1 MDNHEKVAEDEASR
15 QVSNGIVHDD
25 KNGPV
30 NLAIPPRLR
39 RLHDPEVSFQ
49 EYQHYARITRAEQD
63 ALPKPTG
70 KKNLLMYLIPNLQK
84 AETGP
89 ADVAVRPDVNTSDIE
104 QRKTITD
111 EEWTNASRAL
121 RTAGTGAIFYLITTD
136 ILGPFGLP
144 YAFATTGW
152 GPGTALYTV
161 FGFMAGFS
169 GYLLW
174 DCFMGLDSFQFP
186 VKSFGDIGFRVYGTW
201 CRYLFNILQAIQL
214 ICNVGAIIISN
225 GEALSEAAKFKLC
238 YAICCLV
245 WALAGF
251 VLGQIRTLQK
261 FTWLANVAVFL
272 NLTIMFITMGAAAH
286 TDPLYSASASS
297 AGYSI
302 DPALVTPVNGTYPPV
317 QHSGGLPSSN
327 FAASLNGAMQAV
339 YSYGGSMIFPEFMAE
354 IRRPR
359 DFLKGMWSA
368 QLFIYVCYMLYG
380 LFMYGYQG
388 QYVQTPAYLGI
399 SAYGLQ
405 TAGNSLAIVSALI
418 AATLYGNIGI
428 KVLYNNVL
436 VEFFKAPPLE
446 SKRGRY
452 IWFALVPIYWSVA
465 YVIGASIPDF
475 AGFTGIVAAVCIL
488 QFTYSFPPLLHLG
501 YQIQKS
507 AMEGETGFDA
517 STGELA
523 VQDRGIKRW
532 VRGFLGKRWY
542 LNVFNLLYFLG
553 AMALCGLGI
562 YASVKNLIQ
571 IYAVP
576 QLNAFG
582 CTSPLEVS
590 A

>member
-1 MDNHEKVAEDEASR
+1 MENSEKVVEHHNSHR
-15 QVSNGIVHDD
+15 LGQDD
-25 KNGPV
+25 KADPV
-30 NLAIPPRLR
+30 SFATPPRMR
-39 RLHDPEVSFQ
+39 RLHDPDVSFQ

-63 ALPKPTG
+63 ALPRPAG
-70 KKNLLMYLIPNLQK
+70 KKSLLYYLVPNLQK
-84 AETGP
+84 VETGP
-89 ADVAVRPDVNTSDIE
+89 TDVATRSDLNTSDIE
-104 QRKTITD
+104 QRKIISD

-186 VKSFGDIGFRVYGTW
+186 IKSFGDIGFRVYGTW

-225 GEALSEAAKFKLC
+225 GEALSEAVKFKLC

-261 FTWLANVAVFL
+261 FTWLANVAVFI
-272 NLTIMFITMGAAAH
+272 NLLIMFITMGAAAH
-286 TDPLYSASASS
+286 TPPLYSASASS

-317 QHSGGLPSSN
+317 QHSAALPDSGN

-368 QLFIYVCYMLYG
+368 QLFIYICYMLYG
-380 LFMYGYQG
+380 LFMYGFQG

-428 KVLYNNVL
+428 KVLYNNIL

-446 SKRGRY
+446 SKGGRY
-452 IWFALVPIYWSVA
+452 IWFALVPIYWSIA
-465 YVIGASIPDF
+465 YVIGAAIPDF

-488 QFTYSFPPLLHLG
+488 QFTYSFPPLLHIG

-507 AMEGETGFDA
+507 AMEGEAGFDP

-523 VQDRGIKRW
+523 ARDGGIRRW
-532 VRGFLGKRWY
+532 VRGFFGARWY

-553 AMALCGLGI
+553 AMALCALGI
-562 YASVKNLIQ
+562 YASVMNLIQ

-582 CTSPLEVS
+582 CKSPLDVS

>member
-1 MDNHEKVAEDEASR
+1 MENSDKVVEPHNSHR
-15 QVSNGIVHDD
+15 LGQDD
-25 KNGPV
+25 KAEPV
-30 NLAIPPRLR
+30 SFATPPRMR
-39 RLHDPEVSFQ
+39 RLHDPDVSFQ

-63 ALPKPTG
+63 ALPRPAG
-70 KKNLLMYLIPNLQK
+70 KKSLLYYLVPNLQK
-84 AETGP
+84 VETGP
-89 ADVAVRPDVNTSDIE
+89 ADVATRSDLNTSDIE
-104 QRKTITD
+104 QRKIISD

-186 VKSFGDIGFRVYGTW
+186 IKSFGDIGFRVYGTW

-225 GEALSEAAKFKLC
+225 GEALSEAVKFKLC

-272 NLTIMFITMGAAAH
+272 NLLIMFITMGAAAH
-286 TDPLYSASASS
+286 TPPLYSASASS

-317 QHSGGLPSSN
+317 QHSAALPDSGN

-368 QLFIYVCYMLYG
+368 QLFIYICYMLYG
-380 LFMYGYQG
+380 LFMYGFQG

-428 KVLYNNVL
+428 KVLYNNIL

-446 SKRGRY
+446 SKHGRY
-452 IWFALVPIYWSVA
+452 IWFALVPIYWSIA
-465 YVIGASIPDF
+465 YVIGAAIPDF

-488 QFTYSFPPLLHLG
+488 QFTYSFPPLLHMG

-507 AMEGETGFDA
+507 AMEGEAGFDP

-523 VQDRGIKRW
+523 ARDGGIRRW
-532 VRGFLGKRWY
+532 VRGFFGARWY

-553 AMALCGLGI
+553 AMALCALGI
-562 YASVKNLIQ
+562 YASVMNLMQ

-582 CTSPLEVS
+582 CKSPLDVS

>member
-1 MDNHEKVAEDEASR
+1 MENFEKFVEHHNSHPLG
-15 QVSNGIVHDD
+15 QDD
-25 KNGPV
+25 KAEPV
-30 NLAIPPRLR
+30 SFATPPRMR
-39 RLHDPEVSFQ
+39 RLHDPDVSFQ

-63 ALPKPTG
+63 ALPRPEG
-70 KKNLLMYLIPNLQK
+70 KKSLLYYLVPNLQK
-84 AETGP
+84 VETGA
-89 ADVAVRPDVNTSDIE
+89 ADVAIRSDLNTSDIE
-104 QRKTITD
+104 QRKIISD

-186 VKSFGDIGFRVYGTW
+186 IKSFGDIGFRVYGTW
-201 CRYLFNILQAIQL
+201 CRYLFNVLQAIQL

-225 GEALSEAAKFKLC
+225 GEALSEAVKFKLC

-261 FTWLANVAVFL
+261 FTWLANVAVFI
-272 NLTIMFITMGAAAH
+272 NLLIMFITMGAAAH
-286 TDPLYSASASS
+286 TPPLYSASASS

-317 QHSGGLPSSN
+317 QHSAALPDSGN

-368 QLFIYVCYMLYG
+368 QLFIYICYMLYG
-380 LFMYGYQG
+380 LFMYGFQG

-428 KVLYNNVL
+428 KVLYNNIL

-452 IWFALVPIYWSVA
+452 IWFALVPIYWSIA
-465 YVIGASIPDF
+465 YVIGAAIPDF

-488 QFTYSFPPLLHLG
+488 QFTYSFPPLLHIG

-507 AMEGETGFDA
+507 AMEGEAGFDP

-523 VQDRGIKRW
+523 ARDGGIRRW
-532 VRGFLGKRWY
+532 VRGFFGARWY

-553 AMALCGLGI
+553 AMALCALGI
-562 YASVKNLIQ
+562 YASVMNLIQ

-582 CTSPLEVS
+582 CKSPLDVS

>member
-1 MDNHEKVAEDEASR
+1 MENSEKFVEHHNSHR
-15 QVSNGIVHDD
+15 LGQDD
-25 KNGPV
+25 KAEPV
-30 NLAIPPRLR
+30 NFATPPRMR
-39 RLHDPEVSFQ
+39 RLHDPDVSFQ

-63 ALPKPTG
+63 ALPRPAG
-70 KKNLLMYLIPNLQK
+70 KKSLLYYLVPNLQK
-84 AETGP
+84 VETGA
-89 ADVAVRPDVNTSDIE
+89 ADVAIRSDLNTSDIE
-104 QRKTITD
+104 QRKIISD

-186 VKSFGDIGFRVYGTW
+186 IKSFGDIGFRVYGTW
-201 CRYLFNILQAIQL
+201 CRYLFNVLQAIQL

-225 GEALSEAAKFKLC
+225 GEALSEAVKFKLC

-261 FTWLANVAVFL
+261 FTWLANVAVFI
-272 NLTIMFITMGAAAH
+272 NLLIMFITMGAAAH
-286 TDPLYSASASS
+286 TPPLYSASASS

-317 QHSGGLPSSN
+317 QHSAALPDSGN

-368 QLFIYVCYMLYG
+368 QLFIYICYMLYG
-380 LFMYGYQG
+380 LFMYGFQG

-428 KVLYNNVL
+428 KVLYNNIL

-452 IWFALVPIYWSVA
+452 IWFALVPIYWSIA
-465 YVIGASIPDF
+465 YVIGAAIPDF

-488 QFTYSFPPLLHLG
+488 QFTYSFPPLLHIG

-507 AMEGETGFDA
+507 AMEGEAGFDP

-523 VQDRGIKRW
+523 ARDGGIRRW
-532 VRGFLGKRWY
+532 VRGFFGARWY

-553 AMALCGLGI
+553 AMALCALGI
-562 YASVKNLIQ
+562 YASVMNLIQ

-582 CTSPLEVS
+582 CKSPLDVS

>member
-1 MDNHEKVAEDEASR
+1 M
-15 QVSNGIVHDD
+15 
-25 KNGPV
+25 
-30 NLAIPPRLR
+30 
-39 RLHDPEVSFQ
+39 
-49 EYQHYARITRAEQD
+49 
-63 ALPKPTG
+63 
-70 KKNLLMYLIPNLQK
+70 
-84 AETGP
+84 
-89 ADVAVRPDVNTSDIE
+89 
-104 QRKTITD
+104 
-111 EEWTNASRAL
+111 
-121 RTAGTGAIFYLITTD
+121 
-136 ILGPFGLP
+136 
-144 YAFATTGW
+144 
-152 GPGTALYTV
+152 
-161 FGFMAGFS
+161 
-169 GYLLW
+169 
-174 DCFMGLDSFQFP
+174 
-186 VKSFGDIGFRVYGTW
+186 YGTW

-428 KVLYNNVL
+428 KGRTLSKQSRGKAESMLTQSPSPVQQRACRVLQ
-436 VEFFKAPPLE
+436 
-446 SKRGRY
+446 
-452 IWFALVPIYWSVA
+452 
-465 YVIGASIPDF
+465 GASS
-475 AGFTGIVAAVCIL
+475 GKQTGQIHLVC
-488 QFTYSFPPLLHLG
+488 PC
-501 YQIQKS
+501 
-507 AMEGETGFDA
+507 A
-517 STGELA
+517 
-523 VQDRGIKRW
+523 
-532 VRGFLGKRWY
+532 
-542 LNVFNLLYFLG
+542 NLLVRRLRNRRIDSRFCWIHRHRRCCLYLTVHVFVPT
-553 AMALCGLGI
+553 
-562 YASVKNLIQ
+562 AS
-571 IYAVP
+571 
-576 QLNAFG
+576 AFRLPN
-582 CTSPLEVS
+582 SEVRHGRGNRVRRQHW
-590 A
+590 